1 MAVEVRK
8 EVPTVE
14 EEREESRG
22 EAMGKDGWVVV
33 AIHLSVSVRWIGV
46 GVRAD
51 LLKRQFNMFLK
62 GGKKTIKHLDILFQ
76 DYLNP
81 SVAVVRRHNPGWIFV
96 ANKCNFW
103 PTICRICRKGDK
115 YEVYVCTCIA
125 QTQSRLI
132 RLTSNASCSPASVSN
147 HFHGLLLFDGCFIII
162 NSSRVA
168 QYWIFE
174 SGIGATKGL
183 ATGAEQGPLELNK
196 NNGNGNM
203 AFWTQ
208 QPWIVS
214 SGSKKYFECLRLDA
228 NCATLILIIT
238 VSITEMLELDSACHW
253 AISSNP

>member
-1 MAVEVRK
+1 M
-8 EVPTVE
+8 
-14 EEREESRG
+14 
-22 EAMGKDGWVVV
+22 
-33 AIHLSVSVRWIGV
+33 
-46 GVRAD
+46 
-51 LLKRQFNMFLK
+51 
-62 GGKKTIKHLDILFQ
+62 
-76 DYLNP
+76 Y
-81 SVAVVRRHNPGWIFV
+81 
-96 ANKCNFW
+96 
-103 PTICRICRKGDK
+103 
-115 YEVYVCTCIA
+115 VYVTTYMPLYHNSSWPSSSTCIA

-147 HFHGLLLFDGCFIII
+147 HLHGLLLFDGCFIII

-214 SGSKKYFECLRLDA
+214 SGSKKYFECLILDA
-228 NCATLILIIT
+228 NRATLILIIT
-238 VSITEMLELDSACHW
+238 VSITEMLEFDSACHW